1 MQNYLIY
8 CQLVTIS
15 PYNLKINEQ
24 KDRFSLKQLL
34 TSPETV
40 IRAAILFICMFN
52 ASLLGLPFFGDH
64 VTLIS
69 IPASDYYN
77 SGFQSIW
84 LPDGHATGHPPFYAL
99 LTALSWTVFGKSLLI
114 SHLLTL
120 IFSLVLI
127 AQYAR
132 LTKQMAEP
140 RMRSLALIL
149 LLANP
154 VFLAQMAAM
163 SIDVFLTAVF
173 LWGINVIHSRKK
185 ILLIIACIL
194 LTMSSLRGFMLV
206 VILFLYDWVYH
217 KYTFKQLTIN
227 VLYYIIACIPVSLYF
242 IFQYRHSGWWL
253 VPTDGNW
260 SEGRQ
265 FSDKTNI
272 LPKLFE
278 FGLRFVEFGMLI
290 PMVVFIYYLLKNYQ
304 TNRFNHKFVLILI
317 GISVFAVFIIP
328 FQNSVLIRY
337 LLPLQLLVLLLYSEM
352 VMHFKHVFLR
362 KIAIGL
368 TLVMMIGQH
377 FVVYPETKSSA
388 WAYNW
393 GDGSLAHLSY
403 FTFRTACHDYVV
415 ANKIPDDSIYAG
427 FPDYK
432 PFKYTDLTNDTI
444 AYKNSDLACSKYII
458 LSNVMN
464 NIPYWQKEQIR
475 THAKEVKRWSRYPV
489 EYVLYENT
497 NLHNK
502 YNDEVCK

>member
-1 MQNYLIY
+1 MQIYSIY
-8 CQLVTIS
+8 CQLVTIL

-24 KDRFSLKQLL
+24 KDRLSLQRLL

-40 IRAAILFICMFN
+40 IRATILFVCMFN

-69 IPASDYYN
+69 IPASDYYS
-77 SGFQSIW
+77 SGFHSIW
-84 LPDGHATGHPPFYAL
+84 LPEGHATGHPPFYAM
-99 LTALSWTVFGKSLLI
+99 LTALCWTVFGKSLLI

-120 IFSLVLI
+120 VFSLVLV

-185 ILLIIACIL
+185 AHLVVVCIL
-194 LTMSSLRGFMLV
+194 LTISSLRGFMLV
-206 VILFLYDWVYH
+206 AILLFYDWYYH
-217 KYTFKQLTIN
+217 KYTLKLLIIN
-227 VLYYIIACIPVSLYF
+227 SLYYLLAGLPVAIYF
-242 IFQYRHSGWWL
+242 ILQYKHTGWWL

-260 SEGRQ
+260 SAGRQ
-265 FSDKTNI
+265 FLDKTTI
-272 LPKLFE
+272 FPKIFE
-278 FGLRFVEFGMLI
+278 FGFRFIEFGMLI
-290 PMVVFIYYLLKNYQ
+290 PMVVLVYNGFKNYQ
-304 TNRFNHKFVLILI
+304 TYRLNHKAVLILI
-317 GISVFAVFIIP
+317 GLGVFALFILP
-328 FQNSVLIRY
+328 FQNPVLIRY
-337 LLPLQLLVLLLYSEM
+337 LLPMQLLVLLLFSEM
-352 VMHFKHVFLR
+352 VMYFKNRMLR
-362 KIAIGL
+362 KIAIGV
-368 TLVMMIGQH
+368 TLIMMIAQH
-377 FVVYPETKSSA
+377 FVVYPESKHSA

-415 ANKIPDDSIYAG
+415 ANNIPDDSIYAG

-432 PFKYTDLTNDTI
+432 PFAYTDLVNDTI
-444 AYKNSDLACSKYII
+444 AYSASDLNCSRYII

-464 NIPYWQKEQIR
+464 GIPYWEKEQIR
-475 THAKEVKRWSRYPV
+475 TQAKEVRRWSRYPI

-497 NLHNK
+497 SLRTK
-502 YNDEVCK
+502 YNDAVCK

>member
-52 ASLLGLPFFGDH
+52 ASLLGLPYFGDH

-69 IPASDYYN
+69 IPASDFYGN
-77 SGFQSIW
+77 GFQSIW
-84 LPDGHATGHPPFYAL
+84 LPEGHATGHPPFYAL
-99 LTALSWTVFGKSLLI
+99 LTAMCWTVFGKSLLI

-120 IFSLVLI
+120 LFSLVLI

-132 LTKQMAEP
+132 LTKLMPEH
-140 RMRSLALIL
+140 RMRSLAIVL

-163 SIDVFLTAVF
+163 SVDVFLTAVF

-185 ILLIIACIL
+185 LLLIVVCIL
-194 LTMSSLRGFMLV
+194 LTISSLRGFMLV
-206 VILFLYDWVYH
+206 TILFLYDWFYH
-217 KYTFKQLTIN
+217 KYTFKQLTFN
-227 VLYYIIACIPVSLYF
+227 TLYYLLAFLPVALYF
-242 IFQYRHSGWWL
+242 IFQFQHSGWWL

-265 FSDKTNI
+265 FTDKTTI

-290 PMVVFIYYLLKNYQ
+290 PMLTVLYYFLKNYS
-304 TNRFNHKFVLILI
+304 TNRFNNKFVVVLI
-317 GISVFAVFIIP
+317 GLGVFAVFIIP

-337 LLPLQLLVLLLYSEM
+337 LLPIQLLVLLLFSEQ
-352 VMHFKHVFLR
+352 VMHFKTIILR
-362 KIAIGL
+362 KAAIGL
-368 TLVMMIGQH
+368 TLIMMVAQH

-415 ANKIPDDSIYAG
+415 ANNIPDDSVYAG

-432 PFKYTDLTNDTI
+432 PFAYTDLNNDTI
-444 AYKNSDLACSKYII
+444 AYSSSDLDCSKYII

-475 THAKEVKRWSRYPV
+475 SNSKVVQRWSRYPV

-502 YNDEVCK
+502 YNEEVCK